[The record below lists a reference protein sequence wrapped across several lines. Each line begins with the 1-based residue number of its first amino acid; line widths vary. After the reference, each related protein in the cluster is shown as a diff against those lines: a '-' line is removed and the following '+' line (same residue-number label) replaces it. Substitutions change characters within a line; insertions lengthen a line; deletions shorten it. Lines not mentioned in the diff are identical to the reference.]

1 MIWLPTTDMS
11 GGFSVDLS
19 ALRDAQQKAA
29 SARVLTQAQPRLTGA
44 TPKAIAGNP
53 GWKTSSAL
61 KACLTAW
68 EKRLKVLSEQ
78 VQQLSNN
85 LGATAGNYEAAD
97 KRVVTN
103 LRDSLE
109 GLAPPPPRPH
119 PRPHPRRHPQPG
131 HVTIPA
137 AKFSGI
143 YGELTDTHEL
153 PSSEETSN
161 LAKLANYLVSAGFT
175 KQAAAGIASVVGGE
189 SSGNPEQEQLGD
201 GLGAGLGLIQWSP
214 YGSESGLQRLEQDG
228 GTFGGN
234 PDHDMATQAEALIR
248 YARATQGPV
257 PLATLAKT
265 TDANQ
270 AAVWWSGYEGPE
282 VPGSDERDSLISAIL
297 GAMPRAGGT
306 VNAV

>member
-1 MIWLPTTDMS
+1 VPTTDPA
-11 GGFSVDLS
+11 GGFLADLS
-19 ALRDAQQKAA
+19 ALRDAQKKAA
-29 SARVLTQAQPRLTGA
+29 SARVLSQAQPRLHGS

-61 KACLTAW
+61 KACLDAW
-68 EKRLKVLSEQ
+68 DKRLKQLSEQ
-78 VQQLSNN
+78 VEQLSHN
-85 LGATAGNYEAAD
+85 LGTTAGRYEAAD
-97 KRVVTN
+97 KRVAKD
-103 LRDSLE
+103 LQDSLE
-109 GLAPPPPRPH
+109 GLVPPPPRPK
-119 PRPHPRRHPQPG
+119 PRPHPRPG

-143 YGELTDTHEL
+143 YGDLTDTHEL
-153 PSSEETSN
+153 PYSEEVSN

-201 GLGAGLGLIQWSP
+201 GLGAGLGIIQWSP
-214 YGSESGLQRLEQDG
+214 IRTESGVYVSGLQRLHEDG

-234 PDHDMATQAEALIR
+234 PDHDMATQAQALIR
-248 YARATQGPV
+248 YAQGTVGPV
-257 PLATLAKT
+257 PLDTLAKT

-282 VPGSDERDSLISAIL
+282 VPGSDERDSLISSIL
-297 GAMPRAGGT
+297 GAMPRAGGS
-306 VNAV
+306 VSAV

>member
-1 MIWLPTTDMS
+1 MPTTDMS

-53 GWKTSSAL
+53 DWKTSSAL

-68 EKRLKVLSEQ
+68 EKRLKQLSDQ
-78 VQQLSNN
+78 VQQLSHN
-85 LGATAGNYEAAD
+85 LGTTAGRYEAAD
-97 KRVVTN
+97 KRVAAYIK
-103 LRDSLE
+103 DALE
-109 GLAPPPPRPH
+109 GLAPPPARPRSR
-119 PRPHPRRHPQPG
+119 PRPG

-143 YGELTDTHEL
+143 HGELTDTHEL
-153 PSSEETSN
+153 PYREEIGN
-161 LAKLANYLVSAGFT
+161 LARLANYLVLAGFT

-201 GLGAGLGLIQWSP
+201 GLGAGVGLIQWSP
-214 YGSESGLQRLEQDG
+214 YGSESGLQRLKQDG
-228 GTFGGN
+228 GTFGGK

-248 YARATQGPV
+248 YARGTQGPV

-282 VPGSDERDSLISAIL
+282 VPGSDERDSLISSIL
-297 GAMPRAGGT
+297 GAMPGADG
-306 VNAV
+306 AVKAV

>member
-1 MIWLPTTDMS
+1 MPAIDMS
-11 GGFSVDLS
+11 GGFSVDLP
-19 ALRDAQQKAA
+19 ALRDAQHNAA
-29 SARVLTQAQPRLTGA
+29 SARVVTRAEPRLTGA

-53 GWKTSSAL
+53 GWKSTTAL
-61 KACLTAW
+61 KACLAAW
-68 EKRLKVLSEQ
+68 EERLKQLSDQ
-78 VQQLSNN
+78 VQQLSHN

-97 KRVVTN
+97 KRVTAL
-103 LRDSLE
+103 LRNSLE
-109 GLAPPPPRPH
+109 GLLSPPPRRPHPH
-119 PRPHPRRHPQPG
+119 PRPG

-143 YGELTDTHEL
+143 YGDLTDTHEL
-153 PSSEETSN
+153 PASEETRN

-189 SSGNPEQEQLGD
+189 STGNPEQEQLGD
-201 GLGAGLGLIQWSP
+201 GLSAGLGLIQWSP

-228 GTFGGN
+228 GTFGGK

-248 YARATQGPV
+248 YARGTQGPV

-282 VPGSDERDSLISAIL
+282 VPGSDERDSLISSIL
-297 GAMPRAGGT
+297 REMPGAGGT